1 MKYLTSVLLIVCT
14 MSLIAQDTF
23 SIVALDSIT
32 GEVGSAGASCV
43 DLANFPGLEDHF
55 LGELF
60 PGVGAINTQAW
71 YIPANQ
77 ANARDRMNMGDS
89 PQAIIDWVVEN
100 DVQSNPSLRQ
110 YGIVAFTKVGP
121 ESAGH
126 TGVNTDDY
134 KNHVLGPNY
143 SIQGNIL
150 LGQEILDNMEINFLA
165 AQGDLSCK
173 LMAALQGANVVGAD
187 TRCATN
193 GTSSLFAFLKVAQ
206 PNDTFGSPSLVYS
219 VSTSDGDG
227 MEPIDALQ
235 VIFDAEVSCSA
246 STLDEELI
254 GLISIYPNP
263 SEGEVRIRVEEGES
277 GARWEIVDMQGKVF
291 EQGVM
296 DDQIGGLDLSLEVPV
311 GVYLFRLITDS
322 GVATRRIVMD

>member
-1 MKYLTSVLLIVCT
+1 MKTIAILLSVLCC
-14 MSLIAQDTF
+14 MSTSAQDTF

-43 DLANFPGLEDHF
+43 DLAFFPGFDDDF

-77 ANARDRMNMGDS
+77 ANARDRMNMGES
-89 PQAIIDWVVEN
+89 PQAIINWVVEN

-110 YGIVAFTKVGP
+110 YGIVAFTKAGP
-121 ESAGH
+121 ESAGY

-134 KNHVLGPNY
+134 KNHILGPNY
-143 SIQGNIL
+143 AIQGNIL
-150 LGQEILDNMEINFLA
+150 LGQEILDDMESNFLA
-165 AQGDLSCK
+165 AEGDLSCK

-187 TRCATN
+187 TRCASN

-206 PNDTFGSPSLVYS
+206 PNDTFGNPSLVYS

-227 MEPIDALQ
+227 VEPIDALQ
-235 VIFDAEVSCSA
+235 VIFDAEISCTA
-246 STLDEELI
+246 SSLDEELLE
-254 GLISIYPNP
+254 LISIYPNP
-263 SEGEVRIRVEEGES
+263 TAGEVRIQVEEGS
-277 GARWEIVDMQGKVF
+277 LGARWELVDMQGKVF
-291 EQGVM
+291 EQGM
-296 DDQIGGLDLSLEVPV
+296 LSNQIGGIELSLEVPS
-311 GVYLFRLITDS
+311 GVYFFRLITDT
-322 GVATRRIVMD
+322 GIATSRVVME

>member
-1 MKYLTSVLLIVCT
+1 MKTIAILCSVLCCLST
-14 MSLIAQDTF
+14 IAQDTF

-43 DLANFPGLEDHF
+43 DLAFFPGMEADF

-77 ANARDRMNMGDS
+77 ENARDRMNMG
-89 PQAIIDWVVEN
+89 QAPEGIINWLVEN
-100 DVQSNPSLRQ
+100 DVQSDPSLRQ
-110 YGIVAFTKVGP
+110 YGIVAFTKAGP
-121 ESAGH
+121 ESAAY

-150 LGQEILDNMEINFLA
+150 LGQEILDNMESNFLA
-165 AQGDLSCK
+165 AEGDLSCK

-206 PNDTFGSPSLVYS
+206 VNDAFGDPSLVYS

-227 MEPIDALQ
+227 VEPIDALQ
-235 VIFDAEVSCSA
+235 VIFDAEVSCAA
-246 STLDEELI
+246 SSVEEELQE
-254 GLISIYPNP
+254 LITIYPNP
-263 SEGEVRIRVEEGES
+263 TEGEVRIQVDEGAI

-291 EQGVM
+291 EQGM
-296 DDQIGGLDLSLEVPV
+296 LSDQVGGLELSLGLPV
-311 GVYLFRLITDS
+311 GVYFFRLITDA
-322 GVATRRIVMD
+322 GVNTSRIVMD